1 MTENKYF
8 IIEAEVDTINIITW
22 NQEIE
27 QERKS
32 AVFDLLNNG
41 KFKLINK
48 NKTGPYKINIKL
60 LEWKLILR
68 VIDFFDD
75 SITDFKISISNFAG
89 TAILTLIDDSITD
102 LKISISSVRRIIRDY
117 QIVCDNYVEAI
128 KTSPLKKI
136 EAIDIGRR
144 TIHDEGAGMLIEA
157 FKEKVELDMDTARRL
172 FTLVSIISI
181 KI

>member
-1 MTENKYF
+1 MTANKYF
-8 IIEAEVDTINIITW
+8 IVEANVDKINLITW

-41 KFKLINK
+41 RFKLYNK
-48 NKTGPYKINIKL
+48 NETGPYKINIKL
-60 LEWKLILR
+60 LEWKLLLK
-68 VIDFFDD
+68 VVDFFDD
-75 SITDFKISISNFAG
+75 SV
-89 TAILTLIDDSITD
+89 TD
-102 LKISISSVRRIIRDY
+102 LKISISGVRRIIRDY

-128 KTSPLKKI
+128 KTAPLKKI

-144 TIHDEGAGMLIEA
+144 TIHDEGAGILLEA

>member
-1 MTENKYF
+1 MSETKYL
-8 IIEAEVDTINIITW
+8 IVEAEVDKINLVTW

-41 KFKLINK
+41 KFKLYNK
-48 NKTGPYKINIKL
+48 NETGPYKINIKL
-60 LEWKLILR
+60 LEWKLLLR
-68 VIDFFDD
+68 VIDFF
-75 SITDFKISISNFAG
+75 
-89 TAILTLIDDSITD
+89 DDSITD

-128 KTSPLKKI
+128 KTAPLKKI

-157 FKEKVELDMDTARRL
+157 YKEKVELDIDTARRL

>member
-1 MTENKYF
+1 MSEIKYF
-8 IIEAEVDTINIITW
+8 IAEAEIDKINLITW

-41 KFKLINK
+41 KFKLYNK
-48 NKTGPYKINIKL
+48 NETGPYKINIKL
-60 LEWKLILR
+60 LEWKLLLR

-75 SITDFKISISNFAG
+75 SII
-89 TAILTLIDDSITD
+89 D

-128 KTSPLKKI
+128 KTAPLKKI

>member
-1 MTENKYF
+1 MIETKHF
-8 IIEAEVDTINIITW
+8 ILEAEVDKINLITW

-32 AVFDLLNNG
+32 AVFDLLKNG
-41 KFKLINK
+41 KFKLCNK
-48 NKTGPYKINIKL
+48 KETGPYKINIKL
-60 LEWKLILR
+60 LEWKLLLV

-75 SITDFKISISNFAG
+75 SITDLKVSISG
-89 TAILTLIDDSITD
+89 
-102 LKISISSVRRIIRDY
+102 VRRIIRDY

-128 KTSPLKKI
+128 KTAPLKKI

-144 TIHDEGAGMLIEA
+144 TIHDEGAGMLLEA

>member
-1 MTENKYF
+1 MTEKKFY
-8 IIEAEVDTINIITW
+8 IVEADVDNNNIITW

-41 KFKLINK
+41 RFRLINK
-48 NKTGPYKINIKL
+48 DETGPYRLNIKL
-60 LEWKLILR
+60 LEWKLILD
-68 VIDFFDD
+68 IHDLYDE
-75 SITDFKISISNFAG
+75 SNIEIKLSISG
-89 TAILTLIDDSITD
+89 I
-102 LKISISSVRRIIRDY
+102 RRIIRDY

-128 KTSPLKKI
+128 KTAPLKKI

-144 TIHDEGAGMLIEA
+144 TIHDEGAETLLNF
-157 FKEKVELDMDTARRL
+157 FKDTVELDMDTARRL
-172 FTLVSIISI
+172 FTLISIISI

>member
-1 MTENKYF
+1 MSEIKYF
-8 IIEAEVDTINIITW
+8 IVEAEIDKINLITW

-41 KFKLINK
+41 KFKLYNK
-48 NKTGPYKINIKL
+48 NETGPYKINIKL
-60 LEWKLILR
+60 LEWKLLLR
-68 VIDFFDD
+68 VTDFF
-75 SITDFKISISNFAG
+75 
-89 TAILTLIDDSITD
+89 DDSITD

-128 KTSPLKKI
+128 KTAPLKKI

-144 TIHDEGAGMLIEA
+144 TIHDEGAGMLLEA

>member
-1 MTENKYF
+1 MTETKFF
-8 IIEAEVDTINIITW
+8 IVEAEVDKINLITW

-41 KFKLINK
+41 KFKLFNK
-48 NKTGPYKINIKL
+48 NETGPYKINIKL
-60 LEWKLILR
+60 LEWKLLLR

-75 SITDFKISISNFAG
+75 SITE
-89 TAILTLIDDSITD
+89 
-102 LKISISSVRRIIRDY
+102 LKISISSIRRIIRDY

-128 KTSPLKKI
+128 KTAPLKKI

-144 TIHDEGAGMLIEA
+144 TIHDEGAGILLEA

>member
-1 MTENKYF
+1 MTETKYF
-8 IIEAEVDTINIITW
+8 IVEAEVDKINLITW

-41 KFKLINK
+41 KFKIYNK

-60 LEWKLILR
+60 LEWKLLLR
-68 VIDFFDD
+68 IIDFFDG
-75 SITDFKISISNFAG
+75 SM
-89 TAILTLIDDSITD
+89 TD
-102 LKISISSVRRIIRDY
+102 LKISISGVRRIIRDY

-128 KTSPLKKI
+128 KTAPLKKI
-136 EAIDIGRR
+136 EAIDVGRR
-144 TIHDEGAGMLIEA
+144 SIHDEGAGMLLEA
-157 FKEKVELDMDTARRL
+157 FKEKVEIDMDTARRL

>member
-1 MTENKYF
+1 MTENKYL
-8 IIEAEVDTINIITW
+8 IVEANVDKINLITW

-41 KFKLINK
+41 KFKLYNK
-48 NKTGPYKINIKL
+48 NETGPYKINIKL
-60 LEWKLILR
+60 LEWKLIIE
-68 VIDFFDD
+68 VIDLFDE
-75 SITDFKISISNFAG
+75 SITE
-89 TAILTLIDDSITD
+89 
-102 LKISISSVRRIIRDY
+102 LKVSISSVRRIIRDY

-128 KTSPLKKI
+128 KTAPLKKI

-144 TIHDEGAGMLIEA
+144 TIHDEGAETLLNF
-157 FKEKVELDMDTARRL
+157 FKDTVELDMDTARRL
-172 FTLVSIISI
+172 FTLISIISI

>member
-1 MTENKYF
+1 MNKS
-8 IIEAEVDTINIITW
+8 V
-22 NQEIE
+22 NQLYLIC
-27 QERKS
+27 
-32 AVFDLLNNG
+32 LNNG
-41 KFKLINK
+41 KFKLYNK
-48 NKTGPYKINIKL
+48 NETGPYKINIKL
-60 LEWKLILR
+60 LEWKLLLR
-68 VIDFFDD
+68 VIDFF
-75 SITDFKISISNFAG
+75 
-89 TAILTLIDDSITD
+89 DDSITD

-128 KTSPLKKI
+128 KTAPLKKI

-144 TIHDEGAGMLIEA
+144 TIHDEGAGMLLEA

>member
-1 MTENKYF
+1 MSETKYL
-8 IIEAEVDTINIITW
+8 IVEAEVDKINLVTW

-41 KFKLINK
+41 KFKLYNK
-48 NKTGPYKINIKL
+48 NETGPYKINIKL
-60 LEWKLILR
+60 LEWKLLLR
-68 VIDFFDD
+68 VIDFF
-75 SITDFKISISNFAG
+75 
-89 TAILTLIDDSITD
+89 DDSITD

-128 KTSPLKKI
+128 KTAPLKKI

-144 TIHDEGAGMLIEA
+144 SIHDEGAGILLET

>member
-1 MTENKYF
+1 MTKTKYF
-8 IIEAEVDTINIITW
+8 IVEAEVDKINLITW

-41 KFKLINK
+41 KFKLYNK
-48 NKTGPYKINIKL
+48 NETGPYKINIKL
-60 LEWKLILR
+60 LEWKLLLR
-68 VIDFFDD
+68 VIDIF
-75 SITDFKISISNFAG
+75 
-89 TAILTLIDDSITD
+89 DDSITD
-102 LKISISSVRRIIRDY
+102 LKISISNVRRIIRDY

-128 KTSPLKKI
+128 KTAPLKKI

-144 TIHDEGAGMLIEA
+144 TIHDEGAEILREA
-157 FKEKVELDMDTARRL
+157 FKDKVELDMDTARRL

>member
-1 MTENKYF
+1 MSETKYL
-8 IIEAEVDTINIITW
+8 IVEAEVDKINLVTW

-41 KFKLINK
+41 KFKLYNK
-48 NKTGPYKINIKL
+48 NETGPYKINIKL
-60 LEWKLILR
+60 LEWKLLLR

-75 SITDFKISISNFAG
+75 T
-89 TAILTLIDDSITD
+89 ITD

-128 KTSPLKKI
+128 KTAPLKKI

-144 TIHDEGAGMLIEA
+144 TIHDEGAGMLVES

>member
-1 MTENKYF
+1 MTETKYF
-8 IIEAEVDTINIITW
+8 IVEAEVDKINLITW

-41 KFKLINK
+41 KFKLYNK
-48 NKTGPYKINIKL
+48 NETGPYKINIKL
-60 LEWKLILR
+60 LEWKLLLR

-75 SITDFKISISNFAG
+75 T
-89 TAILTLIDDSITD
+89 ITD

-128 KTSPLKKI
+128 KTAPLKKI

-144 TIHDEGAGMLIEA
+144 TIHDEGAGMLVES

>member
-1 MTENKYF
+1 MSEIKYF
-8 IIEAEVDTINIITW
+8 IVEAEIDKINLITW

-41 KFKLINK
+41 KFKLYNK
-48 NKTGPYKINIKL
+48 NDTGPYKINIKL
-60 LEWKLILR
+60 LEWKLLLR
-68 VIDFFDD
+68 VIDFF
-75 SITDFKISISNFAG
+75 
-89 TAILTLIDDSITD
+89 DDSITD

-128 KTSPLKKI
+128 KTAPLKKI

-144 TIHDEGAGMLIEA
+144 TIHDEGAEILLEA

>member
-1 MTENKYF
+1 MTETKFF
-8 IIEAEVDTINIITW
+8 IVEAEVDKINLITW

-41 KFKLINK
+41 RFKLYNK
-48 NKTGPYKINIKL
+48 NETGPYKINIKI
-60 LEWKLILR
+60 LEWKLLLR

-75 SITDFKISISNFAG
+75 SITD
-89 TAILTLIDDSITD
+89 
-102 LKISISSVRRIIRDY
+102 LKISISGIRRIIRDY

-128 KTSPLKKI
+128 KTAPLKKI

-144 TIHDEGAGMLIEA
+144 TIHDEGAGMLLEA

>member
-1 MTENKYF
+1 MTETKYF
-8 IIEAEVDTINIITW
+8 IVEAEVNKINLITW

-32 AVFDLLNNG
+32 AVFDLLKNG
-41 KFKLINK
+41 KFKLCNK
-48 NKTGPYKINIKL
+48 KETGPYKINIKL
-60 LEWKLILR
+60 LEWKLLLV

-75 SITDFKISISNFAG
+75 SITDLKVSISG
-89 TAILTLIDDSITD
+89 
-102 LKISISSVRRIIRDY
+102 VRRIIRDY

-128 KTSPLKKI
+128 KTAPLKKI
-136 EAIDIGRR
+136 EAIDVGRR
-144 TIHDEGAGMLIEA
+144 TIHDEGAGMLLEA

>member
-8 IIEAEVDTINIITW
+8 IVEAEVDKINLITW

-41 KFKLINK
+41 KFKLYNK
-48 NKTGPYKINIKL
+48 NETGPYKINIKL
-60 LEWKLILR
+60 LEWKLLLR
-68 VIDFFDD
+68 IIDFFDD
-75 SITDFKISISNFAG
+75 SITDF
-89 TAILTLIDDSITD
+89 
-102 LKISISSVRRIIRDY
+102 KISISSVRRIIRDY

-128 KTSPLKKI
+128 KTAPLKKI
-136 EAIDIGRR
+136 EAIDVGRR
-144 TIHDEGAGMLIEA
+144 SIHDEGAGMLIEA
-157 FKEKVELDMDTARRL
+157 FKEKVEIDIDTARRL

>member
-1 MTENKYF
+1 MSEIKYF
-8 IIEAEVDTINIITW
+8 IVEAEVYKTNLITW

-27 QERKS
+27 QERRS

-41 KFKLINK
+41 KFKFYNK
-48 NKTGPYKINIKL
+48 NETGPYKINIKL
-60 LEWKLILR
+60 LEWKLLLR
-68 VIDFFDD
+68 IIDFF
-75 SITDFKISISNFAG
+75 
-89 TAILTLIDDSITD
+89 DDSITD

-128 KTSPLKKI
+128 KTAPLKRI
-136 EAIDIGRR
+136 EAIDVGRR
-144 TIHDEGAGMLIEA
+144 SIHDEGAGILLEA
-157 FKEKVELDMDTARRL
+157 FKEKVELDIDTARRL

>member
-1 MTENKYF
+1 MTETKYF
-8 IIEAEVDTINIITW
+8 IVEAEVDKTNLINW

-41 KFKLINK
+41 KFKLYNK
-48 NKTGPYKINIKL
+48 NETGPYKIKIKL
-60 LEWKLILR
+60 LEWKLLLR
-68 VIDFFDD
+68 IIDFF
-75 SITDFKISISNFAG
+75 
-89 TAILTLIDDSITD
+89 DDSITD

-128 KTSPLKKI
+128 KTAPLKRI
-136 EAIDIGRR
+136 EAIDVGRR
-144 TIHDEGAGMLIEA
+144 SIHDEGAGMLLEA
-157 FKEKVELDMDTARRL
+157 FKEKVEIDMDTARRL

>member
-1 MTENKYF
+1 MTKTKYF
-8 IIEAEVDTINIITW
+8 IVEAEVDKINLITW

-41 KFKLINK
+41 KFKLCNK
-48 NKTGPYKINIKL
+48 NETGPYKISIKL
-60 LEWKLILR
+60 LEWKLLLK
-68 VIDFFDD
+68 VIDFFD
-75 SITDFKISISNFAG
+75 G
-89 TAILTLIDDSITD
+89 SITD

-128 KTSPLKKI
+128 KTAPLKKI

-144 TIHDEGAGMLIEA
+144 TIHDEGAGILLET
-157 FKEKVELDMDTARRL
+157 FKEKVELDIDTARRL

>member
-1 MTENKYF
+1 MKETKYF
-8 IIEAEVDTINIITW
+8 IVEAEVDKINLITW

-41 KFKLINK
+41 KFKLYNK
-48 NKTGPYKINIKL
+48 NDTGPYKINIKL
-60 LEWKLILR
+60 LEWKLLLR
-68 VIDFFDD
+68 VIDIFDD
-75 SITDFKISISNFAG
+75 T
-89 TAILTLIDDSITD
+89 ITD
-102 LKISISSVRRIIRDY
+102 LKISISNVRRIIRDY

-128 KTSPLKKI
+128 KTAPLKKI

-144 TIHDEGAGMLIEA
+144 TIHDEGAGMLLEA

>member
-1 MTENKYF
+1 MTETQY
-8 IIEAEVDTINIITW
+8 IIVEAEVDTINLMTW

-41 KFKLINK
+41 KFKLYNK
-48 NKTGPYKINIKL
+48 NETGPYKISLKL
-60 LEWKLILR
+60 LEWKLLLR
-68 VIDFFDD
+68 VIDFF
-75 SITDFKISISNFAG
+75 
-89 TAILTLIDDSITD
+89 DDSITD

-128 KTSPLKKI
+128 KTAPLKKI

-144 TIHDEGAGMLIEA
+144 TIHDEGAGMLLEA

-172 FTLVSIISI
+172 FTLISIISI

>member
-1 MTENKYF
+1 MTKTKYF
-8 IIEAEVDTINIITW
+8 IVEAEVDKINLITW

-41 KFKLINK
+41 KFKLDNK
-48 NKTGPYKINIKL
+48 NETGPYKINIKL
-60 LEWKLILR
+60 LEWKLILK
-68 VIDFFDD
+68 VIDIFDD
-75 SITDFKISISNFAG
+75 ST
-89 TAILTLIDDSITD
+89 TD
-102 LKISISSVRRIIRDY
+102 LKISISNIRRIIRDY
-117 QIVCDNYVEAI
+117 QIVCDNYIDAI
-128 KTSPLKKI
+128 KTAPLKKI

-144 TIHDEGAGMLIEA
+144 TIHDEGAEILRET
-157 FKEKVELDMDTARRL
+157 FKDKVELDMDTARRL